1 MEVLFTGL
9 TPGNA
14 GQPIK
19 IVPCYTR
26 EKERERQSYNL
37 FLFYLNSDEW
47 LSRKDC
53 LFNSSSITVSASFGT
68 VIDDIFS
75 RNLSN
80 MAFLSSFYNK
90 NNFINLSSPVTTPQF
105 LSLSITSIPSS
116 LLIIFSCS
124 CNKYFLCILVNFSS
138 T

>member
-47 LSRKDC
+47 LSRKDS
-53 LFNSSSITVSASFGT
+53 LFNSSSITVSTSFGT
-68 VIDDIFS
+68 VIDDIFP

-80 MAFLSSFYNK
+80 MASLSP
-90 NNFINLSSPVTTPQF
+90 PVTTPQF

>member
-47 LSRKDC
+47 LSRKDS
-53 LFNSSSITVSASFGT
+53 LFNSSSITVSTSFGT

-80 MAFLSSFYNK
+80 MASLSSFYNK
-90 NNFINLSSPVTTPQF
+90 NFINLFIFSSHYSYF
-105 LSLSITSIPSS
+105 SLSP
-116 LLIIFSCS
+116 LLL
-124 CNKYFLCILVNFSS
+124 FLVLS
-138 T
+138 

>member
-47 LSRKDC
+47 LSRKDS
-53 LFNSSSITVSASFGT
+53 LFNSSSITVSTSFGT

-80 MAFLSSFYNK
+80 MASLSSFYNK
-90 NNFINLSSPVTTPQF
+90 NNFINLF
-105 LSLSITSIPSS
+105 
-116 LLIIFSCS
+116 IFSS
-124 CNKYFLCILVNFSS
+124 HYSS
-138 T
+138 TDFSLPPLLLFLALS